1 MFRVGPSFVAPLLPR
16 ALAALAVGRA
26 HLARMRRRRL
36 FPINGKLTHRAAP
49 LSAPLQRIALAG
61 GLALLLSGCQYVG
74 TVVKQR
80 YYHAQLQV
88 APRNRIH
95 KHIIG
100 RDTYLVI
107 GRVEENPP
115 ARAPTTAVVAISDQ
129 PVAGEVVDVSHSV
142 RDSSYYGLNLP
153 AGEYR
158 LLVVHDADGDDT
170 YTETEATLSRTIRVD
185 SVRAPDKVLINVD
198 LVGRDATAPV
208 AKTRFRIAVPPT
220 PPAPESVFYPKGTI
234 RSLSDPIFDPAM
246 AQLGLYEPAAFMEA
260 APMMFYALEEDHG
273 YKIPV
278 IFVHG
283 IGGSARE
290 FLDVVAQLDRQRY
303 RIWFFHYPS
312 GSDLSTLGAVFYEIF
327 LSGQIVP
334 KQETPLVIVAHSM
347 GGLVVREAFN
357 HYRGQGAESPVA
369 HLITLASPLGGHAAA
384 HRAAHAP
391 VVLPSWRDLDPASTF
406 IRDLHRR
413 PLPRDLTW
421 HLFCALGEKPAADPA
436 DQTDGVVAL
445 TSQRETRA
453 LHTASDQRAFSVSH
467 TGILHDAAAIDAIVR
482 TIEQTKNPFPADHL
496 AEMNRGGYDLPLTAD
511 FSPME
516 VYFVRYLGHYMEAL
530 VSGRLQPC
538 HPAQKQFL
546 DEVAGRRRA
555 EFPASTA
562 WLKFKRLYPDSAKG
576 AR

>member
-1 MFRVGPSFVAPLLPR
+1 MHRVGSP
-16 ALAALAVGRA
+16 LAALPVA
-26 HLARMRRRRL
+26 LARRCLPRFIRGLRADRTRL
-36 FPINGKLTHRAAP
+36 QLAAVKR
-49 LSAPLQRIALAG
+49 LIVAG
-61 GLALLLSGCQYVG
+61 CAMLLLPGCQYVG

-80 YYHAQLQV
+80 YYQAQLRV

-100 RDTYLVI
+100 RDTFLVI
-107 GRVEENPP
+107 GRVEENLPD
-115 ARAPTTAVVAISDQ
+115 RAPTAVVAISDQ

-153 AGEYR
+153 VGGYR
-158 LLVVHDADGDDT
+158 LLAVHDFNGDGY
-170 YTETEATLSRTIRVD
+170 YTETEATVSHTIQVD
-185 SVRAPDKVLINVD
+185 SIRAPDKVLTNVD
-198 LVGRDATAPV
+198 LVRRAAATRAATTP
-208 AKTRFRIAVPPT
+208 FRIAVPPT

-234 RSLSDPIFDPAM
+234 RSLSDPIFSPAM

-273 YKIPV
+273 HRIPV

-290 FLDVVAQLDRQRY
+290 FADIVARLDRQRY

-327 LSGQIVP
+327 LSGKIVP

-357 HYRGQGAESPVA
+357 HCRGEGAESPVA
-369 HLITLASPLGGHAAA
+369 KLITLASPLGGHAAA

-391 VVLPSWRDLDPASTF
+391 VVLPSWRDLDPASAF

-421 HLFCALGEKPAADPA
+421 HLFCAVGEKPATDPA
-436 DQTDGVVAL
+436 EQTDGVVAL
-445 TSQRETRA
+445 TSQRERRA
-453 LHTASDQRAFSVSH
+453 IEAAGERRDFPVSH
-467 TGILHDAAAIDAIVR
+467 TGILHDADAVTSVIR
-482 TIEQTKNPFPADHL
+482 TIDQTKSPFPEDHL
-496 AEMNRGGYDLPLTAD
+496 REMNRGGYDLPLTTD
-511 FSPME
+511 FTPLE
-516 VYFVRYLGHYMEAL
+516 VYMVRYLGHYMDAL
-530 VSGRLQPC
+530 VTERLQPF
-538 HPAQKQFL
+538 HPAQRQFL

-555 EFPASTA
+555 ELPASTA
-562 WLKFKRLYPDSAKG
+562 WLKFKRLYPDLTQDAP
-576 AR
+576 